1 MVVGASSALELLSW
15 RNSGQVDDGLLAVC
29 SALVGVVVGLE
40 DRDGDSSDSC
50 RRRVL
55 LHVCRELLSQ
65 AKVDI
70 AQLVGPGV
78 SGPHVYKYLPN
89 GTKVL
94 FHRPLLDRD
103 PAV

>member
-1 MVVGASSALELLSW
+1 MVVGASSALKLLSW

-55 LHVCRELLSQ
+55 LRISHELLSQ
-65 AKVDI
+65 VE
-70 AQLVGPGV
+70 
-78 SGPHVYKYLPN
+78 
-89 GTKVL
+89 
-94 FHRPLLDRD
+94 F
-103 PAV
+103 